1 MNRDT
6 SDRITICDL
15 EVHFHVGV
23 TPEERGRPQR
33 LLLSVELTHDFA
45 AAAVT
50 DDLSATIDYFA
61 VTQGLLQM
69 GDGRHWELIETLA
82 VEIAER
88 VLEVFSARTVTVE
101 VKKFILPQ
109 TRYVSVKVTRPV
121 K

>member
-23 TPEERGRPQR
+23 SAEERAKPQR
-33 LLLSVELTHDFA
+33 LLITVEMTHDVA
-45 AAAVT
+45 TAAVT
-50 DDLSATIDYFA
+50 DDRSATSEYFA

-69 GDGRHWELIETLA
+69 GDGRHWELIEALA

-88 VLEVFSARTVTVE
+88 VLEEFSPRAITVE

-109 TRYVSVKVTRPV
+109 TRHVSVRVTRPV